1 LFYGPIAV
9 NLLTSA
15 GQYLQQN
22 ILDMTLFNLINRIK
36 TVFIILLTGFI
47 FSSCQKE
54 VNGSIDGGGSVT
66 PVKQKPKLG
75 TVWTYRYYIYNTPG
89 AGGGIHSTGT
99 LTLKAKSE
107 DVLGGE
113 KWLNIVDIAT
123 DTTVFLLNEK
133 SGGGLYQY
141 TNNKSYLLCKDP
153 AAVNDT
159 YNTFNNGSLEDFTV
173 KLVKDT
179 LPTGIGDIPANYY
192 EGVKL
197 TYLVDQIWYNEYAW
211 IVRKQYYVSKPGIG
225 SWIYYRYS
233 TLFLDKIEY

>member
-1 LFYGPIAV
+1 
-9 NLLTSA
+9 
-15 GQYLQQN
+15 
-22 ILDMTLFNLINRIK
+22 MTLLKPFNRIK
-36 TVFIILLTGFI
+36 TVLLLLLTGFLC
-47 FSSCQKE
+47 SSCQKE
-54 VNGSIDGGGSVT
+54 VNGLIDGGGSVI
-66 PVKQKPKLG
+66 PVKQKPKVG
-75 TVWTYRYYIYNTPG
+75 TVWTYHYYTYNTPG
-89 AGGGIHSTGT
+89 AGGGIKTSII

-113 KWLNIVDIAT
+113 KWLNIVDVAT

-133 SGGGLYQY
+133 PGGLYQY

-159 YNTFNNGSLEDFTV
+159 YNTFNNGSAEDFTV

-179 LPTGIGDIPANYY
+179 LPTGIGDIPVNYY

-197 TYLVDQIWYNEYAW
+197 TYLVDQVWYNEYAW
-211 IVRKQYYVSKPGIG
+211 IVRKQYFISKPGIG
-225 SWIYYRYS
+225 TWVYYRFS